1 MIRTPNKLGRE
12 EHPHIDKEHLQK
24 AHKTYERANIILN
37 DERLNTFL
45 LRLGIIRQECLLSPF
60 PFNMVWEILCSG
72 TRQSGGKKKKKIRHN
87 CLCRK
92 TRHGVDLAFEPQFS
106 NSCLKAMIFIPS
118 YDISATLLITA
129 IHTHLS
135 ALKETDNFKR

>member
-1 MIRTPNKLGRE
+1 MIRTLNKLGRE

-60 PFNMVWEILCSG
+60 PFNTVWEILRSG
-72 TRQSGGKKKKKIRHN
+72 IRQSRGKKKIRHN

-92 TRHGVDLAFEPQFS
+92 TRHGVDLALEPQFS

-135 ALKETDNFKR
+135 TLKETNFKR